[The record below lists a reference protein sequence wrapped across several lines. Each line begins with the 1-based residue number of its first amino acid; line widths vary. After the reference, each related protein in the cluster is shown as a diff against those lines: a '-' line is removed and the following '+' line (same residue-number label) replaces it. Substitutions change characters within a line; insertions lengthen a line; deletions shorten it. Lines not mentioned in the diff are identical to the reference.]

1 MHRDR
6 TMNIATATVNA
17 GSPPPPVIQES
28 ANQSLLN
35 PVDVRNTLT
44 IEVTDPTLQPTDQV
58 SVAWTGAPGS
68 GANGSLTTAFINA
81 GNTRPL
87 VIRIPVSLV
96 LFNLSQTVTVTYTI
110 IRGTAAPV
118 TSEPQVVY
126 VLPLAQRDLPRP
138 FITQAEQSGEGPI
151 LDINGLTDITLR
163 INAWPLS
170 ARGQFLWLWL
180 EGKNADGSDFRMRYW
195 SAPSNVI
202 TDEFIRFGFYE
213 RSHSANALQGLK
225 DRSVLTLKL
234 MVGLQGSPDES
245 LAQPFAHRNY
255 IVLTN
260 AATPPAILSVT
271 GPDGQDIADG
281 ADTPHTSVT
290 LSGSAGAGGEVEI
303 FDGPTPQ
310 GTVIAVGSAWTYKVA
325 VLTGGLHVFTV
336 KLADGSGGA
345 SSPWTINV
353 VLQNLELTIAEAP
366 DNGNLDPIAALTR
379 LTAVLDYNMQADDRI
394 RVIWTAAPGTPAAGS
409 HTTNTV
415 QAGTTIRP
423 RIIQLPV
430 SLLAFSLGKRVTVS
444 FEYDRG
450 TALPVVS
457 RPLVLNIGTIPANW
471 FVPPVI
477 TQANGTTVLN
487 LANVQAG
494 ATLLFGGWPLIASG
508 QPIWLDFE
516 GQNASGGSHNLTMWT
531 GPNFAV
537 HRSWVLNGR
546 YSVTVLYSYLKDLA
560 EGSLLSIHFRVNLD
574 QVPNPA
580 TAVVF
585 AARQYTIRAIP

>member
-255 IVLTN
+255 IVLTG
-260 AATPPAILSVT
+260 AVVSREVT
-271 GPDGQDIADG
+271 I
-281 ADTPHTSVT
+281 
-290 LSGSAGAGGEVEI
+290 
-303 FDGPTPQ
+303 
-310 GTVIAVGSAWTYKVA
+310 K
-325 VLTGGLHVFTV
+325 
-336 KLADGSGGA
+336 
-345 SSPWTINV
+345 
-353 VLQNLELTIAEAP
+353 EAP
-366 DNGNLDPIAALTR
+366 DNANLNPVDAITH
-379 LTAVLDYNMQADDRI
+379 LTAVLNYASESNDLVSVN
-394 RVIWTAAPGTPAAGS
+394 WTAEPGTPAAGS
-409 HTTNTV
+409 RTTIPVPVGTMPMDITLPV
-415 QAGTTIRP
+415 PLVAFSIGKAADISFTYRRGSSDPVTSLPWPLHVLPIPKDSLVSPMIAEAKGTTELDLKDVI
-423 RIIQLPV
+423 V
-430 SLLAFSLGKRVTVS
+430 G
-444 FEYDRG
+444 G
-450 TALPVVS
+450 T
-457 RPLVLNIGTIPANW
+457 LV
-471 FVPPVI
+471 
-477 TQANGTTVLN
+477 
-487 LANVQAG
+487 
-494 ATLLFGGWPLIASG
+494 FG
-508 QPIWLDFE
+508 IWLHIAI
-516 GQNASGGSHNLTMWT
+516 GQRLSLMLMGRNASGAEHNLPIWT
-531 GPNFAV
+531 DTRNAV
-537 HRSWVLNGR
+537 HRAWVTSGG
-546 YSVTVLYSYLKDLA
+546 YSTIIPAFYLLA
-560 EGSLLSIHFRVNLD
+560 LRPGSILSIVFSVCTD
-574 QVPNPA
+574 QVPGS
-580 TAVVF
+580 
-585 AARQYTIRAIP
+585 AARTDFEVREYTVIDTR